1 MSNSFLIGAF
11 VGNLN
16 LGKKHNKEYII
27 VEKTNNIE
35 IILKF
40 LFKENFIKN
49 YLNLKKNFIVFFK
62 FNTNTTPLIK
72 KIEVISTPSKKIY
85 INWYDLN
92 SLIYQNKISF
102 FILSTSQGIL
112 QGKDALK
119 LKIGGELLFK
129 ITI

>member
-11 VGNLN
+11 VGKLN